1 MRHLHVAEK
10 HGDPGISGMVRLE
23 QVMRGIKST
32 QARGGLRG
40 AVRLP
45 VTLDILRKLKAVWTE
60 SEPHRDGV
68 MLWAAAA
75 LCFFAFLRAG
85 EMTVPSDT
93 AYDQGAHLSFED
105 VAADSLERA
114 EVIRVRIKA
123 SKTDPFRVGVDVFIG
138 KTGDEL
144 CPVTAILTYM
154 VARGGRQGPLF
165 VFRDGKSLTRPIFV
179 GEVKAAL
186 GKAGID
192 HTGYSGHSFRSGA
205 ATTAAAKGIRDS
217 AIKMLGR
224 WKSEAYQLYI
234 KTPRD
239 QLAAVSRQLVKQ
251 NPHVVT

>member
-1 MRHLHVAEK
+1 MHVAEK
-10 HGDPGISGMVRLE
+10 HGDQGISGMVRLE

-32 QARGGLRG
+32 QARAGIRG
-40 AVRLP
+40 AVRLL
-45 VTLDILRKLKAVWTE
+45 VTLDILRKLKAVC
-60 SEPHRDGV
+60 EPHRDGV

-85 EMTVPSDT
+85 ERKVPPDIE
-93 AYDQGAHLSFED
+93 YDQAAHLSFED
-105 VAADSLERA
+105 VAADSLERP

-144 CPVTAILTYM
+144 CPVMAILTYM
-154 VARGGRQGPLF
+154 VARGGCQGPLF
-165 VFRDGKSLTRPIFV
+165 VFRDGKYLTRPRFV
-179 GEVKAAL
+179 GEVKEAL

-192 HTGYSGHSFRSGA
+192 LTGYSGHSFRSGA
-205 ATTAAAKGIRDS
+205 ATAAAAKGISDS
-217 AIKMLGR
+217 TIKMLGR

-251 NPHVVT
+251 NPPSC